1 MRGDGPAPWR
11 CFQDMG
17 VFYQTDSLGNNLP
30 SNRSMSGP
38 FPEHSVNS
46 RTTNLVRTCR
56 SWC

>member
-1 MRGDGPAPWR
+1 
-11 CFQDMG
+11 MG

-46 RTTNLVRTCR
+46 QQSILIRIRR
-56 SWC
+56 S